1 MELKIDLSAIKK
13 LRNKIKNFNQKQKI
27 ELCEKIAKETAL
39 LLLRR
44 VREKTPSRT
53 GNLRRNWYNNGKKI
67 KNGYQENVFNQ
78 TEYASYVEYGHRKP
92 KNNGWVNG
100 KYMLTKSEKEISDIY
115 QKIAEK
121 QVNKALERLFNDQQN
136 N

>member
-1 MELKIDLSAIKK
+1 MNIAALKQ
-13 LRNKIKNFNQKQKI
+13 LRNKIKDFTKRQKI

-44 VREKTPSRT
+44 VRYRTPVKT
-53 GNLRRNWYNNGKKI
+53 GNLRRNWSRSGRQI
-67 KNGYQENVFNQ
+67 KNGYQETVFNQ
-78 TEYASYVEYGHRKP
+78 TEYAAYVEFGHRKP
-92 KNNGWVNG
+92 KNKGWVDG

-121 QVNKALERLFNDQQN
+121 QVNKALERLLNARYDKQN
-136 N
+136 F

>member
-1 MELKIDLSAIKK
+1 MNIAALKQ
-13 LRNKIKNFNQKQKI
+13 LRNKIKDFTKRQKI

-44 VREKTPSRT
+44 VRYRTPVKT
-53 GNLRRNWYNNGKKI
+53 GNLRRNWSRSGRQI
-67 KNGYQENVFNQ
+67 KNGYQETVFNQ
-78 TEYASYVEYGHRKP
+78 TEYASYVEFGHRKP
-92 KNNGWVNG
+92 KNKGWVDG

-121 QVNKALERLFNDQQN
+121 QVNKALERLLNDQQN

>member
-27 ELCEKIAKETAL
+27 ELCEKIAKDTAMN
-39 LLLRR
+39 LLRR

-67 KNGYQENVFNQ
+67 KNGYQETVFNQ
-78 TEYASYVEYGHRKP
+78 TEYAAYVEFGHRKQ
-92 KNNGWVNG
+92 KNKGWVDG

-121 QVNKALERLFNDQQN
+121 QVNKALERLLNDN
-136 N
+136 

>member
-13 LRNKIKNFNQKQKI
+13 LREKIKNFNQKQKI

-92 KNNGWVNG
+92 KNKGWVDG
-100 KYMLTKSEKEISDIY
+100 KYMLTKSEKEINDIY

-121 QVNKALERLFNDQQN
+121 QVNKALERLLNDQQN

>member
-1 MELKIDLSAIKK
+1 MNIAALKQ
-13 LRNKIKNFNQKQKI
+13 LRNKIKDFTKRQKI

-44 VREKTPSRT
+44 VRYRTPVKT
-53 GNLRRNWYNNGKKI
+53 GNLRRNWSRSGRQI
-67 KNGYQENVFNQ
+67 KNGYQETVFNQ
-78 TEYASYVEYGHRKP
+78 TEYAAYVEFGHRKP
-92 KNNGWVNG
+92 KNNGWVDG

-121 QVNKALERLFNDQQN
+121 QVNKALERLLNDN
-136 N
+136 

>member
-27 ELCEKIAKETAL
+27 ELCEKIAKDTAMN
-39 LLLRR
+39 LLRR

-53 GNLRRNWYNNGKKI
+53 GNLRRNWSRSGRQI
-67 KNGYQENVFNQ
+67 KNGYQETVFNQ
-78 TEYASYVEYGHRKP
+78 TEYAAYVEFGHRKP
-92 KNNGWVNG
+92 KNKGWVNG

-121 QVNKALERLFNDQQN
+121 QVNKALERLLNDN
-136 N
+136 

>member
-1 MELKIDLSAIKK
+1 MELKIELSAIKK
-13 LRNKIKNFNQKQKI
+13 LREKIKNCNQKQKI

-92 KNNGWVNG
+92 KNKGWVDG

-121 QVNKALERLFNDQQN
+121 QVNKALERLLNDQQN

>member
-27 ELCEKIAKETAL
+27 ELCEKIAKDTAMN
-39 LLLRR
+39 LLRR

-53 GNLRRNWYNNGKKI
+53 GNLRRNWSRSGRQI
-67 KNGYQENVFNQ
+67 KNGYQETVFNQ
-78 TEYASYVEYGHRKP
+78 TEYAAYVEFGHGKP
-92 KNNGWVNG
+92 KNKGWVDG

-121 QVNKALERLFNDQQN
+121 QVNKALERLLNDN
-136 N
+136 